1 MLREFQFRIVQKKSV
16 CLFTC
21 VLKQLCI
28 LKYIG
33 NFKIKHATLP
43 DSKKIPRTTQSERG
57 FRVRRDQSP
66 RALR

>member
-43 DSKKIPRTTQSERG
+43 DSKKIPRTTQSEI
-57 FRVRRDQSP
+57 FTCNKETII
-66 RALR
+66 